1 MSDTFTYWRNALGG
15 AFGPIHEND
24 PQPGYYRTKP
34 GRDGR
39 MLPVAIWREADGR
52 VTAIRDGVA
61 VDPCAVWTWCCL
73 NPVAYETYVAVA
85 ETGEAWPEDVPVV
98 GVGGRAGA
106 GEQSLSMPASSSIA
120 TPTPPPAPGPGH
132 NSAGAVVDR
141 AMEMKATIDGLW
153 LQASDWLAAIGSVS
167 SQVEADRCANFAERF
182 SELEKTAEE
191 ERTGEKKPVLEQG
204 RAIDARWKPVIAA
217 AEDAKRAM
225 KTALEPFLVEE
236 NRRLRDE
243 AGFGGVMESARAGTH
258 GRRVAL
264 RRSRRVQVSD
274 RNAFIA
280 HYRRDARVWQDEAV
294 QKILLKLAETDLAAG
309 KAVPGA
315 QMIEEQVAA

>member
-52 VTAIRDGVA
+52 VTAIRDGVE

-73 NPVAYETYVAVA
+73 NPVTYETYVAAA
-85 ETGEAWPEDVPVV
+85 ETGEAWPEDVPMA
-98 GVGGRAGA
+98 GVGSSYGA
-106 GEQSLSMPASSSIA
+106 ADPALSVSASSAI
-120 TPTPPPAPGPGH
+120 PTRTPAPGPSH

-141 AMEMKATIDGLW
+141 AMGMKAIIDGLW
-153 LQASDWLAAIGSVS
+153 LQASDWLAAIGAIS

-182 SELEKTAEE
+182 GELEKTAEE

-236 NRRLRDE
+236 NRRLRD
-243 AGFGGVMESARAGTH
+243 ATGFGGVMESARAGTH
-258 GRRVAL
+258 GRRVSL
-264 RRSRRVQVSD
+264 RRTRRVQVSD
-274 RNAFIA
+274 RSAFIA